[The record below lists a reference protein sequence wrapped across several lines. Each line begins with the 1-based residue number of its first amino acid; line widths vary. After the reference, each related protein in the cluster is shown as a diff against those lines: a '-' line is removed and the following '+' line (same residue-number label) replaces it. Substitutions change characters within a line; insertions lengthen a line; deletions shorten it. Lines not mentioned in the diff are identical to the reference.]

1 MLLGQILLVAVAM
14 ATGVSPEQ
22 LATNRQRY
30 WVARVLITNCH
41 ATSASE
47 CCYAVKTSANS
58 L

>member
-1 MLLGQILLVAVAM
+1 MLLGQSLLIAVAM
-14 ATGVSPEQ
+14 ATDVSPEQ

-30 WVARVLITNCH
+30 WVARVLIAICH

-47 CCYAVKTSANS
+47 CCYAMKTSANS